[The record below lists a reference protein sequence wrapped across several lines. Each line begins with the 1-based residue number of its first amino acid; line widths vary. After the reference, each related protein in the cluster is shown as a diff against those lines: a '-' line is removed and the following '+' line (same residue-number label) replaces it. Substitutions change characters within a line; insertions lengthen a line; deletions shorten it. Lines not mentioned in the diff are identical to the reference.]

1 MLHFSKK
8 ILIGISLIISF
19 VLTLV
24 LSAFLTPP
32 YPQIS
37 TIITSIEKI
46 RANKI
51 AINFGTLFSL
61 PKITTGYSLSTP
73 SPVQTTGNNNPI
85 FSNLPTTAN
94 SQQNQT
100 ISPIPTAI
108 NNNPTPTTYNQLPTP
123 TNIPPTVK
131 NTPKPKPTK
140 PPKPTP
146 TEKITIGRVR
156 PGKNFVEAAEVAG
169 KIMCIPPA
177 MILATL
183 DKEYGPWKA
192 KIEADWTNLNTYP
205 GSDPHNKP
213 GSTAVVSVMQM
224 MEDTWSRIKPII
236 SEKLG
241 TETSIAVTFDALAA
255 GGYHLRNISLA
266 MQDHVSCEDWPVKY
280 ILYGAC
286 RYNGACT
293 PGATTYNQYSYDV
306 CNNYNTYT
314 KGPKKNCK

>member
-1 MLHFSKK
+1 MLHFSRK

-19 VLTLV
+19 VLTLI
-24 LSAFLTPP
+24 LSTFLTPP
-32 YPQIS
+32 YLQIS
-37 TIITSIEKI
+37 TIIASIEKL
-46 RANKI
+46 RTNKI
-51 AINFGTLFSL
+51 AVNFGGLFSL
-61 PKITTGYSLSTP
+61 PKITSSYFLVTP
-73 SPVQTTGNNNPI
+73 SPVQTTNNNPI
-85 FSNLPTTAN
+85 LSNSPTTSN
-94 SQQNQT
+94 QQNQT
-100 ISPIPTAI
+100 ITPIPTVI
-108 NNNPTPTTYNQLPTP
+108 NNNNPTPTTYSQFPTP

-131 NTPKPKPTK
+131 NTPKPTK
-140 PPKPTP
+140 IPKPTP
-146 TEKITIGRVR
+146 TEPIKIGTVR

-183 DKEYGPWKA
+183 DKEYGPWKP
-192 KIEADWTNLNTYP
+192 KIEADWTNKNTYP

-224 MEDTWSRIKPII
+224 MEDTWSRIKPIVTQ
-236 SEKLG
+236 KLG

-255 GGYHLRNISLA
+255 GGYHLRNVSLA
-266 MQDHVSCEDWPVKY
+266 MQDKVDCEDWPVKY

-286 RYNGACT
+286 RYNGACA